1 MSVQYISVFP
11 QLSWTMKG
19 LAVIEGLKFV
29 AHPVATFY
37 VISNCILFHYVSPCL
52 KAVDLSF
59 LETVTTASRQML
71 AESIQPQ
78 KSMAHVA
85 KG

>member
-1 MSVQYISVFP
+1 
-11 QLSWTMKG
+11 MKG

-52 KAVDLSF
+52 KAVHLSF